1 MPSARRTI
9 VVDRSIDEV
18 FAFFTTPSNDP
29 GWRPFVKE
37 IKAEGPP
44 AVGSRIHQ
52 VVPGPGGRGI
62 PADIEVT
69 AYEPPTRYAFTV
81 IAGPVRP
88 HGEFLLAPAGTGT
101 EVTLALRA
109 DLAGLK
115 KLVLSRPVQ
124 KSMDGE
130 VAGLDTA
137 KRILDGC

>member
-1 MPSARRTI
+1 MPSASRTVTI
-9 VVDRSIDEV
+9 DRPIDDV
-18 FAFFTTPSNDP
+18 FAFFTTHSNDP
-29 GWRPFVKE
+29 SWRPFLKE

-69 AYEPPTRYAFTV
+69 AYDPPSRYAFTV

-88 HGEFLLAPAGTGT
+88 HGEFRLRPVGATT
-101 EVTLALRA
+101 EVTLSLSAHL
-109 DLAGLK
+109 GGVK

-124 KSMDGE
+124 KSMNAE

-137 KRILDGC
+137 KRILEGR